1 MYLISLYFDE
11 GTNKKIQL
19 YMEQIA
25 QRTGNLAM
33 IDGKVPPH
41 ITLSA
46 FDMAEEEKAIAGFT
60 AMEQQFERT
69 DFLVFGRDVSATYN
83 LFVTGFK
90 CISAK
95 AVRVCFLKDQIS
107 GGGTD
112 PEQIPA
118 VFLVP
123 AYNTGKKTEPG
134 GNAGGICCDAEPVCT
149 VYR

>member
-25 QRTGNLAM
+25 QRTGNMAM

-46 FDMAEEEKAIAGFT
+46 FDMAEEEKAIAGF
-60 AMEQQFERT
+60 
-69 DFLVFGRDVSATYN
+69 
-83 LFVTGFK
+83 K

-95 AVRVCFLKDQIS
+95 AVRVCFLKNQIS

-118 VFLVP
+118 VFLVS

>member
-1 MYLISLYFDE
+1 ML
-11 GTNKKIQL
+11 
-19 YMEQIA
+19 
-25 QRTGNLAM
+25 
-33 IDGKVPPH
+33 
-41 ITLSA
+41 
-46 FDMAEEEKAIAGFT
+46 
-60 AMEQQFERT
+60 
-69 DFLVFGRDVSATYN
+69 GRDVSATYN
-83 LFVTGFK
+83 VVVTGFK

-112 PEQIPA
+112 PDQIPA